1 MKKILITALILTAML
16 GTSLTASAATKTMS
30 DGTVF
35 DAEYYAATYPDVA
48 QALGTDEAALYQH
61 YVSFGKAE
69 GRKPHADNYV
79 SQDTIDAANAKHK
92 YYKNITAEQAAAAD
106 AVAKQIADSIM
117 ANKAYT
123 TDLQRVNAA
132 AVTVASYCSQI
143 PYGSDAA
150 KWYRSPYGVFVGGV
164 YTCAG
169 STRALGRI
177 LDYMGYSWEHT
188 NENKNSHQWCIVTMD
203 GQKGFA
209 DGMGGFA
216 GYGDMVSGMTI
227 NGMTIYFP
235 S

>member
-1 MKKILITALILTAML
+1 MKKILITALMVTAML
-16 GTSLTASAATKTMS
+16 GTSLTASAAPRTMS

-79 SQDTIDAANAKHK
+79 SQDTIDAANVKHN

-132 AVTVASYCSQI
+132 AVTVAAYCSQI

>member
-16 GTSLTASAATKTMS
+16 GTSLTASAAPKTMS

-143 PYGSDAA
+143 PYGSDG
-150 KWYRSPYGVFVGGV
+150 KMVPLSLRCICRRRLYLCRLYKS
-164 YTCAG
+164 AG
-169 STRALGRI
+169 
-177 LDYMGYSWEHT
+177 
-188 NENKNSHQWCIVTMD
+188 KN
-203 GQKGFA
+203 
-209 DGMGGFA
+209 
-216 GYGDMVSGMTI
+216 
-227 NGMTIYFP
+227 P
-235 S
+235 